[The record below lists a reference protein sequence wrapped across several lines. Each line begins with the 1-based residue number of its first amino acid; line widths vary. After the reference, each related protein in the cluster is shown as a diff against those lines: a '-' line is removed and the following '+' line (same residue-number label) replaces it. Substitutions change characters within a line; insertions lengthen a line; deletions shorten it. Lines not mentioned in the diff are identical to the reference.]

1 MKLDVSVD
9 IRGAMLR
16 INALEKQAS
25 EAAVHTINRLL
36 PEMQEA
42 IVAEMARTFDRPVPY
57 TLGGTYVVKARP
69 GKLEGRVALKDDWF
83 SGKGIPATKY
93 LAPSVFGGD
102 RGEKRFEKALRAAG
116 ILLPGM
122 FAVKGEGARTDAYGN
137 MDRGQIVQILS
148 FFRAFPDVG
157 SRKNMTDKGRA
168 RLAKDN
174 AKKGTR
180 GVSYFALTRPRGKLP
195 PGIYMRQTSFGY
207 IKPVM
212 IFVDGAPNYER
223 KFDFHGV
230 AERVARRRFADVY
243 DSTLRKVVA
252 GAR

>member
-1 MKLDVSVD
+1 MRIDVSVD
-9 IRGAMLR
+9 IRGAMIR
-16 INALEKQAS
+16 INAIEQQAK

-42 IVAEMARTFDRPVPY
+42 VVAEMANTFDRPTPY
-57 TLGGTYVVKARP
+57 TLGGTYVSKARP
-69 GKLEGRVALKDDWF
+69 NRIEGRVALKDEGF
-83 SGKGIPATKY
+83 SGKGVPATKY
-93 LAPSVFGGD
+93 LAPAVFGGD
-102 RGEKRFEKALRAAG
+102 RGEKRFEKALRSAG
-116 ILLPGM
+116 VLLPGM

-148 FFRAFPDVG
+148 FFQAFADVG
-157 SRKNMTDKGRA
+157 SRKNMTEKGRA

-180 GVSYFALTRPRGKLP
+180 GLTYFALPRGRGKLP

-207 IKPVM
+207 IKPVL

-230 AERVARRRFADVY
+230 AEKVARSRFADVY
-243 DSTLRKVVA
+243 DSTLRKVVQ